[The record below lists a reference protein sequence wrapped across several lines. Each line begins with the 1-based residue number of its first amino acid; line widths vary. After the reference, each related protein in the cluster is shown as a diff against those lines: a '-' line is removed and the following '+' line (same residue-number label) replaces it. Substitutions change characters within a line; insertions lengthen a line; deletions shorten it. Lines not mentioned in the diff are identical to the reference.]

1 MIDKN
6 THSLVSKILVTG
18 LFAAG
23 VLFGSTALAC
33 TTDGWVG
40 GVTGTPLAGS
50 PTPEG
55 VARVSGVCAMELE
68 GAGSVKDTS
77 PTAEP
82 TTHTRFYVKA
92 DAVSGSPVIYQAFSD
107 DDAIASL
114 VTVTFDGSNF
124 VFDAGAG
131 ASANVPGSSGWN
143 LVEMA
148 WAGGGTMDYWVNVD
162 AVAEPL
168 NPTGTV
174 NAAAGTMESI
184 ILGAPDSLNG
194 FLTFDDYEMRRTS
207 HIGRVAEC
215 DAEGDAANDDID
227 LNDALAVVDEIFAV
241 PPILAQ
247 GSPDCELDGDVD
259 LNDVLAIVDSVF
271 P

>member
-6 THSLVSKILVTG
+6 THSLVSRILATG
-18 LFAAG
+18 LLAAG
-23 VLFGSTALAC
+23 ILFGSTALAC
-33 TTDGWVG
+33 TTDGWLG

-50 PTPEG
+50 PSPEG
-55 VARVSGVCAMELE
+55 VARVSGVCAMELG

-92 DAVSGSPVIYQAFSD
+92 DGVSGSPVIFQAFSD
-107 DDAIASL
+107 EDAISSL
-114 VTVTFDGSNF
+114 VTVTYDGSNF

-143 LVEMA
+143 IVEMD
-148 WAGGGTMDYWVNVD
+148 WTGGETMDYWVNAD

-174 NAAAGTMESI
+174 NASTGTMESV
-184 ILGAPDSLNG
+184 ILGAPAGLNG
-194 FLTFDDYEMRRTS
+194 FLTFDNYEMRRTS
-207 HIGRVAEC
+207 DIGPVTN
-215 DAEGDAANDDID
+215 GDSNNDTNVNSGD
-227 LNDALAVVDEIFAV
+227 LVGVINEWLSGSAVLA
-241 PPILAQ
+241 P
-247 GSPDCELDGDVD
+247 GTPDCNLDGNVNSGD
-259 LNDVLAIVDSVF
+259 LVCIINAWLGGV
-271 P
+271 